1 MVTAYI
7 ALGANLGAAAAS
19 LQQAVAAIRK
29 LPETRVSKVSSIYKT
44 APIDS
49 DPLRGP
55 VNDYLNAV
63 IEVQTGLNAPALLQ
77 QLQQI
82 EQAAGRERPYLNA
95 PRTLDLDVLLY
106 GSGRIE
112 SAHLTVPHPRM
123 WQRAF
128 VLVPLAEIA
137 SDLVT
142 AAQMAAVAIQRI
154 ERFSVLTS

>member
-7 ALGANLGAAAAS
+7 ALGANLGDAAAA
-19 LQQAVAAIRK
+19 LQQAVAAIGK
-29 LPETRVSKVSSIYKT
+29 LPETHVSKQSSIYKT
-44 APIDS
+44 APMGS
-49 DPLRGP
+49 DPLHGP

-77 QLQQI
+77 HLQQI

-106 GSGRIE
+106 GSGCID
-112 SAHLTVPHPRM
+112 SKHLTVPHRRI

-137 SDLVT
+137 PSLVSDDQL
-142 AAQMAAVAIQRI
+142 QAIRHQEI
-154 ERFSVLTS
+154 AIFG